1 MQQGTAY
8 IPLSGYAAGLVR
20 LSGGLY
26 VIRCAVSHQK
36 SIFLSSALDDTNG
49 ILALM
54 VSSCLVPPPASCG
67 EERHIFP
74 AAGGRLPGVGRR
86 KRSGAQGMPPCSHCR
101 MYKSYFSQMC
111 ESIKIFYEMIKVFG
125 FSVGYSA
132 SPCAPISNQ
141 PKHQTGQT
149 VLLMLSWMALFLLA
163 PIFRLHF
170 YLGRSTQIKRTFS
183 THFSPSAS
191 SASPGTRSRAIPP
204 RPGSIDSIGSALL
217 SFPHITQESFKAFDC
232 WAVLVYPIKH
242 RGRLTHSVF
251 CSPSFLANSSQL
263 LR

>member
-1 MQQGTAY
+1 MHFPIIFSRIFAFRLCMEPRGGHLT
-8 IPLSGYAAGLVR
+8 LSQCLGA
-20 LSGGLY
+20 LS
-26 VIRCAVSHQK
+26 K
-36 SIFLSSALDDTNG
+36 
-49 ILALM
+49 
-54 VSSCLVPPPASCG
+54 
-67 EERHIFP
+67 
-74 AAGGRLPGVGRR
+74 RR

-141 PKHQTGQT
+141 PKHQTGQP

-204 RPGSIDSIGSALL
+204 HAVRP
-217 SFPHITQESFKAFDC
+217 PR
-232 WAVLVYPIKH
+232 
-242 RGRLTHSVF
+242 RGWS
-251 CSPSFLANSSQL
+251 SPSQSKTPRL
-263 LR
+263 

>member
-1 MQQGTAY
+1 
-8 IPLSGYAAGLVR
+8 
-20 LSGGLY
+20 
-26 VIRCAVSHQK
+26 
-36 SIFLSSALDDTNG
+36 
-49 ILALM
+49 
-54 VSSCLVPPPASCG
+54 
-67 EERHIFP
+67 
-74 AAGGRLPGVGRR
+74 
-86 KRSGAQGMPPCSHCR
+86 MPPCSHCR

-141 PKHQTGQT
+141 PKHQTGQP

-191 SASPGTRSRAIPP
+191 SASPGTRSRAVPP
-204 RPGSIDSIGSALL
+204 RPGGIDSIGSTLL
-217 SFPHITQESFKAFDC
+217 SFPHITQESFKALDC
-232 WAVLVYPIKH
+232 WSVLVYPIKH

-251 CSPSFLANSSQL
+251 CSPSFLADSSQL